1 MANFSDVL
9 DAKVISKADCSVCG
23 IVRDAYFDEKC
34 KNIAYFILDSD
45 GAERLLPIEEVVSF
59 SDALMIADNLA
70 LISPYDI
77 DRTAYM
83 KQPVGKEVF
92 TRGGKL
98 KGCVRDVVF
107 SAKGKVNSLLVDD
120 TVCSPGRFESFGD
133 VILLAGDT
141 PARKRRKLPLPDTFE
156 NKQVQVLA
164 DDTETAAI
172 SSSGKTDAPAI
183 AEIRETPSVVAVPTN
198 SVNVSPAANAR
209 EAQPLNVFAA
219 QPEDTLPVFIR
230 DAMAEVNVS
239 ADNGDFTPHRIIAD
253 YNFLLG
259 RTLQDDLLSYTG
271 ETLARKNSAVTVD
284 MVELARRHGKLIELT
299 LNSK

>member
-141 PARKRRKLPLPDTFE
+141 PARKRRKLFPCP
-156 NKQVQVLA
+156 
-164 DDTETAAI
+164 
-172 SSSGKTDAPAI
+172 
-183 AEIRETPSVVAVPTN
+183 TPSRTNRFRCLSTTPKPPQSHLPERRTRPPLRKFGKPPPSSPCRQIPSTSPLRPT
-198 SVNVSPAANAR
+198 
-209 EAQPLNVFAA
+209 
-219 QPEDTLPVFIR
+219 
-230 DAMAEVNVS
+230 
-239 ADNGDFTPHRIIAD
+239 H
-253 YNFLLG
+253 
-259 RTLQDDLLSYTG
+259 
-271 ETLARKNSAVTVD
+271 
-284 MVELARRHGKLIELT
+284 ARRNRSTSLRHNPRTPCPYSSATQWQK
-299 LNSK
+299 